1 MKDRQLNLFRQENGA
16 GEIRKRNIVSF
27 SLDTV
32 ILCAV
37 VVVLLVIVSFSLGV
51 ERGRR
56 LASSRQLPE
65 DIYKSFAVSPEPVSV
80 AVVAEPAAMP
90 EAEPVIIDE
99 EEVKKIEE
107 KESQKRYIIQLASYL
122 KESAALEEAK
132 QIKKQGFSVS
142 TSKQGKYIVLFVDNF
157 NEIGPAQ
164 KAMKKLREKYKDCF
178 IRRLP

>member
-56 LASSRQLPE
+56 LASLRQLPE

-80 AVVAEPAAMP
+80 EAV
-90 EAEPVIIDE
+90 AEPVIIE

-107 KESQKRYIIQLASYL
+107 KESQKKYIIQLASYL

-142 TSKQGKYIVLFVDNF
+142 TSKHGKYIVLFVDNF